1 MHLLDIRNLTIE
13 LNTPH
18 GWLVA
23 VEKFSLTLQE
33 GEIHGLVGESG
44 SGKSLLAQAIMGIT
58 DKRTRIVADRLSWRG
73 EDLLTMSINKR
84 RKLMGREI
92 AMIFQEPGS
101 CLDPGSRIGG
111 QLIEAMPDFDDLPW
125 WKRPKA
131 RKEMAI
137 DLLHRV
143 GVKDHSRVMRAFPW
157 ELSEGLAQKVMIAMA
172 VSHRPKLLIADEP
185 TTGLE
190 TATAAQIYRL
200 LSKLNQT
207 KNVAI
212 LLISHDLNSVA
223 RWSHNLSVLYC
234 GQMMES
240 GSVKALIKE
249 PRHPYTQALIASAPS
264 ANMSVLPKRQLN
276 TLEGMIP
283 PLQHLPI
290 GCRLGPRCPHARREC
305 VNPPRIATKNGHA
318 YRCHF
323 PLQAEEERK

>member
-1 MHLLDIRNLTIE
+1 MHLLDIRNLSIE
-13 LNTPH
+13 LDTPH

-58 DKRTRIVADRLSWRG
+58 DKRTRIIADRLSWRG
-73 EDLLTMSINKR
+73 QDLLTMSVKKR
-84 RKLMGREI
+84 RQLMGRDI
-92 AMIFQEPGS
+92 AMIFQEPAS
-101 CLDPGSRIGG
+101 CLDPGSRVGG
-111 QLIEAMPDFDDLPW
+111 QLIEAMPTPEGVPW
-125 WKRPKA
+125 WRRNRA
-131 RKEMAI
+131 RKEHAI
-137 DLLHRV
+137 KLLHRV
-143 GVKDHSRVMRAFPW
+143 GVKDHQRVMRAFPW

-200 LSKLNQT
+200 LSQLNQT
-207 KNVAI
+207 KSVAI
-212 LLISHDLNSVA
+212 LLISHNLNSVA

-240 GSVKALIKE
+240 GSVKTLIKD
-249 PRHPYTQALIASAPS
+249 PFHPYTKALLASTPS
-264 ANMSVLPKRQLN
+264 ANMSLLPKHHLD
-276 TLEGMIP
+276 TLDGMIP

-290 GCRLGPRCPHARREC
+290 GCRLGPRCPYARKEC
-305 VNPPRIATKNGHA
+305 VNPPRIATKSGHA

-323 PLQAEEERK
+323 PLSQEEDAQ

>member
-1 MHLLDIRNLTIE
+1 MHLLDIRNLSIE
-13 LNTPH
+13 LDTPH

-58 DKRTRIVADRLSWRG
+58 DKRTRIIADRLSWRG
-73 EDLLTMSINKR
+73 QDLLTMSVKKR
-84 RKLMGREI
+84 RQLMGRDI
-92 AMIFQEPGS
+92 AMIFQEPAS
-101 CLDPGSRIGG
+101 CLDPGSRVGG
-111 QLIEAMPDFDDLPW
+111 QLIEAMPTPEGVPW
-125 WKRPKA
+125 WRRNHA
-131 RKEMAI
+131 RKEHAI
-137 DLLHRV
+137 KLLHRV
-143 GVKDHSRVMRAFPW
+143 GVKDHQRVMRAFPW

-200 LSKLNQT
+200 LSQLNQT
-207 KNVAI
+207 KSVAI
-212 LLISHDLNSVA
+212 LLISHNLNSVA

-240 GSVKALIKE
+240 GSVKTLIKE
-249 PRHPYTQALIASAPS
+249 PFHPYTKALLASTPT
-264 ANMSVLPKRQLN
+264 ANMSLLPKHHLD
-276 TLEGMIP
+276 TLDGMIP

-290 GCRLGPRCPHARREC
+290 GCRLGPRCPYARKEC
-305 VNPPRIATKNGHA
+305 VNPPRIATKSGHA

-323 PLQAEEERK
+323 PLGQEEDAL